1 MWRSTKLKAADGK
14 VLTDRYLK
22 DRLVPRNDWMPAV
35 YAETS
40 GYIHFSNRHIKAAL
54 RLVDK
59 ATGRVELLIGPQEIG
74 KSISYYG
81 ELLRAFRHL
90 NMMIPVAAGDW
101 LSRLKQAG
109 STARHLCQGLGHAQG
124 RSTFAPARPLLF
136 R

>member
-1 MWRSTKLKAADGK
+1 MRRRSTKVWRSTKLKAADGK

-109 STARHLCQGLGHAQG
+109 STASIG
-124 RSTFAPARPLLF
+124 TFVRD
-136 R
+136 